1 MKRAIKPDDLQPRT
15 LPSIIERL
23 ERGESMNAICASP
36 GMPDRKTVR
45 RWCDGDRAV
54 AEQIYEARETGF
66 LDRAEQAVAAA
77 KAATDPQLGRLAFDA
92 ERWFLGKLSIAFAER
107 APRIDSQTNVQVNV
121 DGDPFGRF
129 ADLME
134 RASAHLASGAGSTH
148 LVVEQSPP
156 GPSSADGGLDD
167 VAAAGGPGLG

>member
-1 MKRAIKPDDLQPRT
+1 MKRTPKADDLRSRT
-15 LPSIIERL
+15 LPVILTRL
-23 ERGESMNAICASP
+23 ARGESMNAICASP
-36 GMPDRKTVR
+36 EMPDRKTVL
-45 RWCDGDRAV
+45 RWCEADRAL
-54 AEQIYEARETGF
+54 AEQIYQAREDGF
-66 LDRAEQAVAAA
+66 LDRAEKAVAAA
-77 KAATDPQLGRLAFDA
+77 KSATDPQLGRLAFDA

-107 APRIDSQTNVQVNV
+107 PPRIDSQTNVQVNV

-156 GPSSADGGLDD
+156 GPGSADGRLDD
-167 VAAAGGPGLG
+167 VAAPGGPGLG

>member
-1 MKRAIKPDDLQPRT
+1 MTRRSSIPDLPTRT
-15 LPSIIERL
+15 LPDILARL
-23 ERGESMNAICASP
+23 SRGESMNAICASP
-36 GMPDRKTVR
+36 DMPDRKTVR
-45 RWCDGDRAV
+45 RWCDADRDL

-66 LDRAEQAVAAA
+66 LDRAEKAVAAA
-77 KAATDPQLGRLAFDA
+77 KSATDPQLGRLAFDA

-107 APRIDSQTNVQVNV
+107 PPRIDSQTNVQVNV

-156 GPSSADGGLDD
+156 GPGSADGRLDD
-167 VAAAGGPGLG
+167 VAATGGPGLG